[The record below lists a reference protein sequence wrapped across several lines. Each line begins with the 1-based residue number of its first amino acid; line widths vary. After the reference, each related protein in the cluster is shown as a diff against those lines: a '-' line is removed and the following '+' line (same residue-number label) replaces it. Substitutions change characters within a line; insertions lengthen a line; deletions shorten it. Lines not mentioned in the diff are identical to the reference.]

1 MSTISELANGQAV
14 QGTYLIRNVTLRTD
28 RQGRDYLELTLSDQ
42 TGEISAR
49 LWECTTE
56 QKETFVTGKVVGLTG
71 RVQEWQ
77 GQRQLIVERIWL
89 DDTVP
94 PAQLIKGP
102 PVAPEI
108 LWQDV
113 FSRVEQIAD
122 GQIRGL
128 LSVILDDFREQFLK
142 WPAAKGMHHAIR
154 GGLIYHVVTMLKLA
168 DRMLEVYPFL
178 NRDLLY
184 AGIILHDIGK
194 ILEMDADDLGIVRD
208 YTTEGKMLGHIVQGI
223 RLVDRYA
230 VRLGLDEEKNMLLQ
244 HMILSHHYN
253 PEWGSP
259 KPPMIP
265 EAEILH
271 FLDMIDARMYAVGEA
286 MSKGNG
292 EWTEPIRAMEGR
304 RMFVGSG

>member
-1 MSTISELANGQAV
+1 MSTISELINGQAV
-14 QGTYLIRNVTLRTD
+14 QGTYLIRNATVRTG

-77 GQRQLIVERIWL
+77 GKRQLIVERIWL
-89 DDTVP
+89 EQSP
-94 PAQLIKGP
+94 PALLVKGP
-102 PVAPEI
+102 PLEEDV
-108 LWQDV
+108 LWYAV
-113 FSRVEQIAD
+113 ISRVEEI
-122 GQIRGL
+122 GNTQIRTL
-128 LSVILDDFREQFLK
+128 LSAILTDHREQFLR

-154 GGLIYHVVTMLKLA
+154 GGLLYHVVTMLKLA

-184 AGIILHDIGK
+184 AGIILHDISK
-194 ILEMDADDLGIVRD
+194 ILEMDADELGIVRD
-208 YTTEGKMLGHIVQGI
+208 YTTEGKMFGHIVQGI

-271 FLDMIDARMYAVGEA
+271 YLDMIDARMYAINEA
-286 MSKGNG
+286 LSKESGDF
-292 EWTEPIRAMEGR
+292 TEPTRSMEGR
-304 RMFVGSG
+304 RMYVGAG

>member
-1 MSTISELANGQAV
+1 MSTISELINGQAV
-14 QGTYLIRNVTLRTD
+14 QGTYLIRNATVRTG

-77 GQRQLIVERIWL
+77 GKRQLIVERIWL
-89 DDTVP
+89 EQSP
-94 PAQLIKGP
+94 PALLVKGP
-102 PVAPEI
+102 PLEEDV
-108 LWQDV
+108 LWYAV
-113 FSRVEQIAD
+113 ISRVEEI
-122 GQIRGL
+122 GNTQIRTL
-128 LSVILDDFREQFLK
+128 LSAILTDHREQFLR

-184 AGIILHDIGK
+184 AGIILHDISK
-194 ILEMDADDLGIVRD
+194 ILEMDADELGIVRD
-208 YTTEGKMLGHIVQGI
+208 YTTEGKMFGHIVQGI

-271 FLDMIDARMYAVGEA
+271 YLDMIDARMYAINEA
-286 MSKGNG
+286 LSKESGDF
-292 EWTEPIRAMEGR
+292 TEPTRSMEGR
-304 RMFVGSG
+304 RMYVGAG